1 MDALLSQELPPG
13 WAVASLGD
21 LIDGIEAGKNVAAIG
36 RPPEDGETGIVKVSA
51 VTWGEFDE
59 DESKALHPGTE
70 IDPADLIR
78 PGDFLI
84 SRANTIE
91 LVGAPVIVKQFRRR
105 LVLSDKVLRL
115 RVVEGFDRW
124 LELFLKSHFGR
135 TQIEQYATGAQLSM
149 RNISQE
155 NLRRIAVP
163 VAPQDEQD
171 RIVAAVNALFE
182 EVEAGEAAL
191 ARAREGLTQ
200 FRASLLHAACTGTL
214 TADWRA
220 ANPTN
225 ETADDL
231 LAQIMEARGDSIGR
245 RGRTLLPPD
254 LSSEPAL
261 PPGWRWASVDQVT
274 NFLGNGLARAP
285 DGDPTDLRILRISA
299 VRPLKVDQGEHRFY
313 RPLPGENLAGAT
325 TQRHDLL
332 FTRYS
337 GSEQYVGVCGMV
349 RFEAPTLF
357 PDKVMCARPLPGFAD
372 LAEYLEIALNAGPSR
387 AYIARNIRTT
397 AGQKGIAG
405 SSIRACPVPL
415 PPRSELAA
423 IIAAV
428 REAQAEATALPPD
441 AFADQLRQSILHAA
455 FTGRLVPQDPTDE
468 PAAALLARLRAAP
481 AAPRRPRARRTAT
494 QPDLIET
501 PA

>member
-1 MDALLSQELPPG
+1 MDALPSEGLPAG
-13 WAVASLGD
+13 WAVAPLSD
-21 LIDGIEAGKNVAAIG
+21 LVQ
-36 RPPEDGETGIVKVSA
+36 PPEPINPAAAFEGRAAFAYVSLTSVEPGKIVAPEMIAPASAPGRARQRIRAGDTLFSCVRVYLEKVVRVPEPLDGEVCSTAFA
-51 VTWGEFDE
+51 V
-59 DESKALHPGTE
+59 LRPRPG
-70 IDPADLIR
+70 IDPGYLYWLTRRPAFLRAAEERQKGNSPPAIQEADL
-78 PGDFLI
+78 
-84 SRANTIE
+84 RAIE
-91 LVGAPVIVKQFRRR
+91 
-105 LVLSDKVLRL
+105 
-115 RVVEGFDRW
+115 
-124 LELFLKSHFGR
+124 
-135 TQIEQYATGAQLSM
+135 
-149 RNISQE
+149 
-155 NLRRIAVP
+155 VP
-163 VAPQDEQD
+163 VAPPAEQT

-200 FRASLLHAACTGTL
+200 FRASLLHAACTGAL

-231 LAQIMEARGDSIGR
+231 LGQIMEARGDDISR
-245 RGRTLLPPD
+245 RGRSLLPPD
-254 LSSEPAL
+254 LSNEPTL
-261 PPGWRWASVDQVT
+261 PFGWRWASVDQVT

-285 DGDPTDLRILRISA
+285 DGDARDLRILRISA
-299 VRPLKVDQGEHRFY
+299 VRPLKVDQAEHRFY
-313 RPLPGENLAGAT
+313 RPLPGENVAGAT

-337 GSEQYVGVCGMV
+337 GSEHYVGVCGLV
-349 RFEAPTLF
+349 RFAEPMLF
-357 PDKVMCARPLPGFAD
+357 PDKVMCARPLSGFTD

-405 SSIRACPVPL
+405 SSIRACPVPV

-428 REAQAEATALPPD
+428 REALAEATALPTD
-441 AFADQLRQSILHAA
+441 AFAAQLRQSILHAA
-455 FTGRLVPQDPTDE
+455 FTGRLVPQDPADE
-468 PAAALLARLRAAP
+468 PAAALLARLRATP
-481 AAPRRPRARRTAT
+481 AASRRPRARRTAT

-501 PA
+501 NP

>member
-1 MDALLSQELPPG
+1 MDALPSEGLPAG
-13 WAVASLGD
+13 WAVAPLSD
-21 LIDGIEAGKNVAAIG
+21 LVQ
-36 RPPEDGETGIVKVSA
+36 PPEPINPAAAFEGRAAFAYVSLTSVEPGKIVAPEMIAPASAPGRARQRIRAGDTLFSCVRVYLEKVVRVPEPLDGEVCSTAFA
-51 VTWGEFDE
+51 V
-59 DESKALHPGTE
+59 LRPRPG
-70 IDPADLIR
+70 IDPGYLYWLTRRPAFLRAAEERQKGNSPPAIQEADL
-78 PGDFLI
+78 
-84 SRANTIE
+84 RAIE
-91 LVGAPVIVKQFRRR
+91 
-105 LVLSDKVLRL
+105 
-115 RVVEGFDRW
+115 
-124 LELFLKSHFGR
+124 
-135 TQIEQYATGAQLSM
+135 
-149 RNISQE
+149 
-155 NLRRIAVP
+155 VP
-163 VAPQDEQD
+163 VAPPAEQT

-200 FRASLLHAACTGTL
+200 FRASLLHAACTGAL

-245 RGRTLLPPD
+245 RGRSLLPPD
-254 LSSEPAL
+254 LSNEPTL
-261 PPGWRWASVDQVT
+261 PFGWRWASVDQVT

-285 DGDPTDLRILRISA
+285 DGDATDLRILRISA
-299 VRPLKVDQGEHRFY
+299 VRPLKVDQAEHRFY
-313 RPLPGENLAGAT
+313 RPLPGENVAGAT

-337 GSEQYVGVCGMV
+337 GSEHYVGVCGLV
-349 RFEAPTLF
+349 RFAEPMLF
-357 PDKVMCARPLPGFAD
+357 PDKVMCARPLPGFTD

-405 SSIRACPVPL
+405 SSIRACPVPV

-428 REAQAEATALPPD
+428 REALAEATALPTD
-441 AFADQLRQSILHAA
+441 AFAAQLRQSILHAA
-455 FTGRLVPQDPTDE
+455 FTGRLVPQDPADE
-468 PAAALLARLRAAP
+468 PAAALLARLRATP
-481 AAPRRPRARRTAT
+481 AASRRPRARRTAT

-501 PA
+501 NP